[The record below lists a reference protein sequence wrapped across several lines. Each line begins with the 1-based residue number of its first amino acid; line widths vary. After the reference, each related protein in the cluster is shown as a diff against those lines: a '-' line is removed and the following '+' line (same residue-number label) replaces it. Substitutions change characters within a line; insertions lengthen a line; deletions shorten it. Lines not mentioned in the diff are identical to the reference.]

1 MKNIYNN
8 EKRLLH
14 GGDYNPDQWL
24 DYPDILKDDL
34 RLMKLANVNTMT
46 VGIFAWSALEPT
58 EGNYNF
64 EWLDKII
71 DDVYN
76 QGGRVILATPSGARP
91 AWLSEKY
98 PEVLRT
104 NDRREKMLH
113 GGRHN
118 HCFSSPIYRE
128 KTQKM
133 NYKLAERYGNHPALI
148 MWHVSNEYS
157 GDCHCELCQEN
168 FRDWLKNK
176 YKTIENVNKAWWGPF
191 WSHTYTDWSQIESPS
206 SIGENAVHGLNLDWK
221 RFVTDQTI
229 DFYENE
235 AKPLRELTPNVP
247 ITTNFMADTDDLIPF
262 QSLNYEKFSKHVD
275 ILSWDCYP
283 AWHNDWETTKDLAT
297 KVGFINDLYRSLKQQ
312 PFLIMECTP
321 SGVNWHNVNKAKR
334 PGMHTLASMQLL
346 AHGSDSVLYF
356 QWRKSRGSSEKF
368 HGAVVDHDNSEEN
381 RVFKEVSQVG
391 EILDKIKE
399 IKGSM
404 KQSKVAIIYDWE
416 NDWALKDAQGFGK
429 ESRRYPQTL
438 QSHYKYFWDKNISVD
453 VVTPQQDLSKYS
465 LVVAPMM
472 YMMTEETMDRF
483 RDYVKNGGVLVGSY
497 LSGLVNETD
506 LTYLGGW
513 PKTLQE
519 IYGIDVKEIDTLY
532 PKDRNS
538 IKFGNESFEVVDY
551 CTIIEAKEA
560 EVLAKYEEDFYKN
573 TPAITKNNL
582 EKGKAY
588 FIGARTNQEFLSKF
602 YDKIVKDLDINEVE
616 DFISECGI
624 SIQIRENEDA
634 KYYFVMNF
642 TEEEKNIEIKGSYI
656 DLNYFDLLY
665 NLTKIKF
672 NAYSFLKHIH
682 HKASLNLISPSFSL
696 KLSLDMN
703 LLFLYFF
710 LLL

>member
-1 MKNIYNN
+1 MKNIYSN

-642 TEEEKNIEIKGSYI
+642 TEEEKNIEIKGSY
-656 DLNYFDLLY
+656 
-665 NLTKIKF
+665 
-672 NAYSFLKHIH
+672 
-682 HKASLNLISPSFSL
+682 LNLISGKMMERLNLMKPYDVYVL
-696 KLSLDMN
+696 KKN
-703 LLFLYFF
+703 RH
-710 LLL
+710 

>member
-91 AWLSEKY
+91 AWMSEKY

-262 QSLNYEKFSKHVD
+262 QSLNYDKFSKHVD

-438 QSHYKYFWDKNISVD
+438 QSHYKYFWNKNISVD

-519 IYGIDVKEIDTLY
+519 TYGIDAKEIDTLY
-532 PKDRNS
+532 PKDKNI

-624 SIQIRENEDA
+624 SIQIRENKDE

-642 TEEEKNIEIKGSYI
+642 TEEEKNIEIKGSY
-656 DLNYFDLLY
+656 
-665 NLTKIKF
+665 
-672 NAYSFLKHIH
+672 
-682 HKASLNLISPSFSL
+682 LNLISGKMMERLNLMKPYDVYVL
-696 KLSLDMN
+696 KKN
-703 LLFLYFF
+703 KH
-710 LLL
+710 

>member
-24 DYPDILKDDL
+24 DYPDTLKDDL

-176 YKTIENVNKAWWGPF
+176 DKTIENVNKAWWGPF

-642 TEEEKNIEIKGSYI
+642 TEEEKNIGIKGSY
-656 DLNYFDLLY
+656 
-665 NLTKIKF
+665 
-672 NAYSFLKHIH
+672 
-682 HKASLNLISPSFSL
+682 LNLISGKMMERLNLMKPYDVYVL
-696 KLSLDMN
+696 KKN
-703 LLFLYFF
+703 K
-710 LLL
+710 

>member
-1 MKNIYNN
+1 MKNIYSN

-24 DYPDILKDDL
+24 DYPDTLKDDL

-262 QSLNYEKFSKHVD
+262 QSLNYDKFSKHVD

-368 HGAVVDHDNSEEN
+368 HGAVIDHDNSEEN

-532 PKDRNS
+532 PKDKNS

-642 TEEEKNIEIKGSYI
+642 TEEEKNIGIKGSY
-656 DLNYFDLLY
+656 
-665 NLTKIKF
+665 
-672 NAYSFLKHIH
+672 
-682 HKASLNLISPSFSL
+682 LNLISGKMMERLNLMKPYDVYVL
-696 KLSLDMN
+696 KKN
-703 LLFLYFF
+703 K
-710 LLL
+710 

>member
-91 AWLSEKY
+91 AWMSEKY

-283 AWHNDWETTKDLAT
+283 AWHNDWENTKDLAT

-532 PKDRNS
+532 PKDKNI

-588 FIGARTNQEFLSKF
+588 FIGARTNQDFLSKF

-616 DFISECGI
+616 DFISEGGI

-642 TEEEKNIEIKGSYI
+642 TEEEKNIEIKGSY
-656 DLNYFDLLY
+656 
-665 NLTKIKF
+665 
-672 NAYSFLKHIH
+672 
-682 HKASLNLISPSFSL
+682 LNLISGKMMERLNLMKPYDVYVL
-696 KLSLDMN
+696 KKN
-703 LLFLYFF
+703 RH
-710 LLL
+710 

>member
-8 EKRLLH
+8 ENRLLH

-24 DYPDILKDDL
+24 DYPEILRDDM

-91 AWLSEKY
+91 AWMSEKY

-168 FRDWLKNK
+168 FRNWLKDK

-283 AWHNDWETTKDLAT
+283 AWHNDWESTKDLAV

-334 PGMHTLASMQLL
+334 PGMHTLASIQLL

-381 RVFKEVSQVG
+381 RVFKEVSQLG

-429 ESRRYPQTL
+429 DSRRYTQTL
-438 QSHYKYFWDKNISVD
+438 QLHYKYFWDKNISVD

-519 IYGIDVKEIDTLY
+519 IYGIDAKEIDTLY

-560 EVLAKYEEDFYKN
+560 EVLAKYEKDFYKN

-582 EKGKAY
+582 GTGKAY
-588 FIGARTNQEFLSKF
+588 FIGARTDQELLSKF
-602 YDKIVKDLDINEVE
+602 YDKIVKNLDINEVE
-616 DFISECGI
+616 DFISEDGI

-634 KYYFVMNF
+634 KYYFIMNF
-642 TEEEKNIEIKGSYI
+642 TEEEKNIEIKDSYI
-656 DLNYFDLLY
+656 
-665 NLTKIKF
+665 
-672 NAYSFLKHIH
+672 
-682 HKASLNLISPSFSL
+682 NLISGKMIERLNLMKPYDVYVL
-696 KLSLDMN
+696 KKN
-703 LLFLYFF
+703 KH
-710 LLL
+710 

>member
-14 GGDYNPDQWL
+14 GGDYNQDQWL

-602 YDKIVKDLDINEVE
+602 YDEIVKDLHINEVE
-616 DFISECGI
+616 DFISEGGI
-624 SIQIRENEDA
+624 SIQIRENKDA

-642 TEEEKNIEIKGSYI
+642 TEEEKNIEIKGSY
-656 DLNYFDLLY
+656 
-665 NLTKIKF
+665 
-672 NAYSFLKHIH
+672 
-682 HKASLNLISPSFSL
+682 LNLISGKMMERLNLMKPYDVYVL
-696 KLSLDMN
+696 KKN
-703 LLFLYFF
+703 K
-710 LLL
+710 

>member
-91 AWLSEKY
+91 AWMSEKY

-262 QSLNYEKFSKHVD
+262 QSLNYDKFSKHVD

-438 QSHYKYFWDKNISVD
+438 QSHYKYFWNKNISVD

-588 FIGARTNQEFLSKF
+588 FIGARTNQDFLSKF

-616 DFISECGI
+616 DFISEGGI

-642 TEEEKNIEIKGSYI
+642 TEEEKNIEIKGSY
-656 DLNYFDLLY
+656 
-665 NLTKIKF
+665 
-672 NAYSFLKHIH
+672 
-682 HKASLNLISPSFSL
+682 LNLISGKMMERLNLMKPYDVYVL
-696 KLSLDMN
+696 KKN
-703 LLFLYFF
+703 RH
-710 LLL
+710 

>member
-24 DYPDILKDDL
+24 DYPDTLKDDL

-229 DFYENE
+229 GFYENE

-262 QSLNYEKFSKHVD
+262 QSLNYDKFSKHVD

-532 PKDRNS
+532 PKDKNS

-624 SIQIRENEDA
+624 SIQIRENKDE

-642 TEEEKNIEIKGSYI
+642 TEEEKNIEIKGSY
-656 DLNYFDLLY
+656 
-665 NLTKIKF
+665 
-672 NAYSFLKHIH
+672 
-682 HKASLNLISPSFSL
+682 LNLISGKMMERLNLMKPYDVYVL
-696 KLSLDMN
+696 KKN
-703 LLFLYFF
+703 KH
-710 LLL
+710 

>member
-1 MKNIYNN
+1 MKNIYSN

-24 DYPDILKDDL
+24 DYPDTLKDDL

-262 QSLNYEKFSKHVD
+262 QSLNYDKFSKHVD

-519 IYGIDVKEIDTLY
+519 TYGIDAKEIDTLY
-532 PKDRNS
+532 PKDKNS

-656 DLNYFDLLY
+656 DLILGKEAEILNIMKPYGVY
-665 NLTKIKF
+665 V
-672 NAYSFLKHIH
+672 LK
-682 HKASLNLISPSFSL
+682 KN
-696 KLSLDMN
+696 K
-703 LLFLYFF
+703 
-710 LLL
+710 

>member
-91 AWLSEKY
+91 AWMSEKY

-532 PKDRNS
+532 PKDKNS

-624 SIQIRENEDA
+624 SIQIRENKDE

-642 TEEEKNIEIKGSYI
+642 TEEEKNIEIKGSY
-656 DLNYFDLLY
+656 
-665 NLTKIKF
+665 
-672 NAYSFLKHIH
+672 
-682 HKASLNLISPSFSL
+682 LNLISGKMMERLNLMKPYDVYVL
-696 KLSLDMN
+696 KKN
-703 LLFLYFF
+703 KH
-710 LLL
+710 

>member
-8 EKRLLH
+8 ENRLLH

-24 DYPDILKDDL
+24 DYPEILRDDM

-91 AWLSEKY
+91 AWMSEKY

-168 FRDWLKNK
+168 FRNWLKDK

-283 AWHNDWETTKDLAT
+283 AWHNDWESTKDLAV

-334 PGMHTLASMQLL
+334 PGMHTLASIQLL

-381 RVFKEVSQVG
+381 RVFKEVSQLG

-429 ESRRYPQTL
+429 DSRRYTQTL
-438 QSHYKYFWDKNISVD
+438 QLHYKYFWDKNISVD

-472 YMMTEETMDRF
+472 YMMTEETMDMF
-483 RDYVKNGGVLVGSY
+483 KNYVKNGGVLVGSY

-519 IYGIDVKEIDTLY
+519 TYGIDAKEIDTLY

-560 EVLAKYEEDFYKN
+560 EVLAKYEADFYKN
-573 TPAITKNNL
+573 TPAITKNKL
-582 EKGKAY
+582 ELGTAY
-588 FIGARTNQEFLSKF
+588 FIGARTNQDFLEEF
-602 YDKIVKDLDINEVE
+602 YDNIIKDLGFNEVR
-616 DFISECGI
+616 DFVYQDGI
-624 SIQIRENEDA
+624 SIQVRESKDA

-642 TEEEKNIEIKGSYI
+642 TEEEKSIEIKGSYI
-656 DLNYFDLLY
+656 DLISGKEAETFSIMKPYGVY
-665 NLTKIKF
+665 V
-672 NAYSFLKHIH
+672 LK
-682 HKASLNLISPSFSL
+682 KD
-696 KLSLDMN
+696 K
-703 LLFLYFF
+703 
-710 LLL
+710 

>member
-1 MKNIYNN
+1 MKNIYSN

-24 DYPDILKDDL
+24 DYPDTLKDDL

-519 IYGIDVKEIDTLY
+519 TYGIDAKEIDTLY
-532 PKDRNS
+532 PKDKNS

-602 YDKIVKDLDINEVE
+602 YDEIVKDLHINEVE

-656 DLNYFDLLY
+656 DLILGKEAEILNIMKPYGVY
-665 NLTKIKF
+665 V
-672 NAYSFLKHIH
+672 LK
-682 HKASLNLISPSFSL
+682 KN
-696 KLSLDMN
+696 K
-703 LLFLYFF
+703 
-710 LLL
+710 

>member
-235 AKPLRELTPNVP
+235 AKPLREITPNVP

-262 QSLNYEKFSKHVD
+262 QSLNYDKFSKHVD

-429 ESRRYPQTL
+429 DSRRYPQTL

-483 RDYVKNGGVLVGSY
+483 RDYVKSGGVLVGSY
-497 LSGLVNETD
+497 LSGLVNKTD

-513 PKTLQE
+513 PKILQE
-519 IYGIDVKEIDTLY
+519 TYGIDAKEIDTLY

-538 IKFGNESFEVVDY
+538 IKFGNESFEAIDY

-624 SIQIRENEDA
+624 SIQIRENKDA

-642 TEEEKNIEIKGSYI
+642 TEEEKNIEIKGSY
-656 DLNYFDLLY
+656 
-665 NLTKIKF
+665 
-672 NAYSFLKHIH
+672 
-682 HKASLNLISPSFSL
+682 LNLISGKMMERLNLMKPYDVYVL
-696 KLSLDMN
+696 KKN
-703 LLFLYFF
+703 KH
-710 LLL
+710 

>member
-438 QSHYKYFWDKNISVD
+438 QSHSKYFWDKNISVD

-616 DFISECGI
+616 DFISEGGI
-624 SIQIRENEDA
+624 SIQIRENKDA

-642 TEEEKNIEIKGSYI
+642 TEEEKNIEIKGSY
-656 DLNYFDLLY
+656 
-665 NLTKIKF
+665 
-672 NAYSFLKHIH
+672 
-682 HKASLNLISPSFSL
+682 LNLISGKMMERLNLMKPYDVYVL
-696 KLSLDMN
+696 KKN
-703 LLFLYFF
+703 KH
-710 LLL
+710 

>member
-1 MKNIYNN
+1 MKNIYSN

-76 QGGRVILATPSGARP
+76 QGGRVILATPSGSRP
-91 AWLSEKY
+91 AWMSEKY

-262 QSLNYEKFSKHVD
+262 QSLNYDKFSKHVD

-283 AWHNDWETTKDLAT
+283 AWHNDWETTKDLAI

-381 RVFKEVSQVG
+381 RVFKEVSQLG

-429 ESRRYPQTL
+429 DSRRYTQTL
-438 QSHYKYFWDKNISVD
+438 QLHYKYFWDKNISVD

-519 IYGIDVKEIDTLY
+519 IYGIDAKEIDTLY

-560 EVLAKYEEDFYKN
+560 EVLAKYEKDFYKN

-582 EKGKAY
+582 GTGKAY
-588 FIGARTNQEFLSKF
+588 FIGARTDQELLSKF
-602 YDKIVKDLDINEVE
+602 YDKIVKNLDINEVE
-616 DFISECGI
+616 DFISEDGI

-634 KYYFVMNF
+634 KYYFIMNF
-642 TEEEKNIEIKGSYI
+642 TEEEKNIEIKDSYI
-656 DLNYFDLLY
+656 
-665 NLTKIKF
+665 
-672 NAYSFLKHIH
+672 
-682 HKASLNLISPSFSL
+682 NLISGKMIERLNLMKPYDVYVL
-696 KLSLDMN
+696 KKN
-703 LLFLYFF
+703 KH
-710 LLL
+710 